1 MEIDFVSYDKNNDF
15 SNEHSV
21 NDIDLSILNFPNYES
36 LSEAFEKDS
45 RRYSRY
51 LGDDLIKEKIL

>member
-1 MEIDFVSYDKNNDF
+1 MKINFMSSNKNNNF

-21 NDIDLSILNFPNYES
+21 NGIDLSILNFPNYES